1 VDRCG
6 NLNSSNYHSYGGKGI
21 SVCDEWRGSPVKFD
35 EWALQNG
42 YLQLDRRKTISTTV
56 PIIAGGAPNWNSKT
70 TLDRNGMVRHYRW
83 LTGPGV
89 PASNETPRRLATT
102 LAGRLRRCWRTLKG
116 AEDNP

>member
-42 YLQLDRRKTISTTV
+42 YLQLDRKK
-56 PIIAGGAPNWNSKT
+56 NH
-70 TLDRNGMVRHYRW
+70 LD
-83 LTGPGV
+83 
-89 PASNETPRRLATT
+89 
-102 LAGRLRRCWRTLKG
+102 
-116 AEDNP
+116 